1 MLRFCRR
8 RIAAESRN
16 DTMNHGQ
23 GRPPGASNKHKS
35 WRRLARIEKA
45 ALLTSKGVFN
55 NDQIAAFI
63 GIHPQ
68 TLVYLKQ
75 TPEFQARML
84 SLATG
89 IIEQHDISIREDE
102 EYQAQELKSMVPM
115 AIQKLKELV
124 LSSNQHIA
132 LRASADVLDREGTH
146 AKVSR
151 SAIDIK
157 EQVNLS
163 ATAKVAETIRDL
175 LAAAPKRP
183 QPEAEQDEVSAEFT
197 KGATDSTSQLYMMEE
212 QINKDTLESLDV
224 KKLKV
229 N

>member
-1 MLRFCRR
+1 M
-8 RIAAESRN
+8 
-16 DTMNHGQ
+16 
-23 GRPPGASNKHKS
+23 
-35 WRRLARIEKA
+35 RIEKA
-45 ALLTSKGVFN
+45 ALLTSKGVFS

-63 GIHPQ
+63 GINVQ
-68 TLVYLKQ
+68 TLILLKQ
-75 TPEFQARML
+75 TPEFQARMI

-89 IIEQHDISIREDE
+89 VMEQHNNAIREDE
-102 EYQAQELKSMVPM
+102 EYQHQELKSMVPM
-115 AIQKLKELV
+115 ALQKMKELM

-132 LRASADVLDREGTH
+132 LRASGDILDREGTH

-163 ATAKVAETIRDL
+163 ATAQVAQSIRDL
-175 LAAAPKRP
+175 LAAAPTK
-183 QPEAEQDEVSAEFT
+183 PEGAEDKDTDVSAEFT
-197 KGATDSTSQLYMMEE
+197 KGATDSASQLYMMEE
-212 QINKDTLESLDV
+212 QINKDSLESLDV